1 MGVVAR
7 NRKKMSNYMTGR
19 VGSMVFDTGIFALSG
34 AVTNWLAIY
43 MLFEKVS
50 DHNNPFS

>member
-50 DHNNPFS
+50 DPNSP